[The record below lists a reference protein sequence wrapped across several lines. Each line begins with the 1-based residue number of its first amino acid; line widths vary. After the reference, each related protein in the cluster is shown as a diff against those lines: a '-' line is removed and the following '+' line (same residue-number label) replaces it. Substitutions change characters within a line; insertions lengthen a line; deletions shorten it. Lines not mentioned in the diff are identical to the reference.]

1 MSPTTVYLQ
10 DLVSDHTKKS
20 ATFKKKKKVCVGG
33 GVLLQDLVRSDP
45 RKQV

>member
-20 ATFKKKKKVCVGG
+20 ATFKKKNVCVGG